1 MGLDMYLY
9 KAKRIGDATVDTVAN
24 IEKYFSWCLR
34 PEKYRDSSPMDWSGC
49 NYDKLDLDLVKSYFD
64 EYKVRYWSWDTEK
77 KYPYRMISQMLAD
90 WRKANHIHKWFVDNV
105 CGGVDDCEPYEVEDY
120 QLEDLLAICKTIKA
134 NVNLVDGTVNNGYS
148 YDANTDDFIP
158 LTAKGK
164 VVDDPEL
171 CARLLPTKDGFF
183 FGGTDYDEWYMD
195 DIEYTIQMLE
205 KVLGE
210 IDWDNEMVWYEAS
223 W

>member
-9 KAKRIGDATVDTVAN
+9 KAKRIDNATPETVAN

-34 PEKYRDSSPMDWSGC
+34 PEKYRNSTPRDWSGC
-49 NYDKLDLDLVKSYFD
+49 DYDALNLDLAKAYCD

-77 KYPYRMISQMLAD
+77 NYPHHMISQMLID
-90 WRKANHIHKWFVDNV
+90 WRKANHIHKWFVDHV
-105 CGGVDDCEPYEVEDY
+105 CDGKDDCEPYEVEEY
-120 QLEDLLAICKTIKA
+120 QLEDLLSICKTIKA
-134 NVNLVDGTVNNGYS
+134 NVKLVNGTVNNGYTW
-148 YDANTDDFIP
+148 DGEKMVPITDN
-158 LTAKGK
+158 GK

-183 FGGTDYDEWYMD
+183 FGGTDYDQWYMD

-205 KVLGE
+205 KVLKE